1 MVLRAERVAETNCFT
16 ALLNSPAETG
26 VAFIFSTSASM
37 ASRAATNLSASTVA
51 LRPNRPG
58 LPGL

>member
-1 MVLRAERVAETNCFT
+1 MVLREDKVAEMNCFT
-16 ALLNSPAETG
+16 ALLNSAAVTG
-26 VAFIFSTSASM
+26 VAFIFSISANR

-51 LRPNRPG
+51 LRPNKPG